1 MREFA
6 IKTFLAALAVFA
18 PIQAVVITVGVL
30 IFADLATGIWAAKKR
45 GEVIKSSKMRDSITK
60 LLIYQTVIMTG
71 FLVET
76 FLLDGLLPVVK
87 LAAAVIGM
95 VELKSLL
102 ENANSI
108 LGRDLF
114 KEILSKLGSKNRE

>member
-1 MREFA
+1 MRELA
-6 IKTFLAALAVFA
+6 IKTLLAALAVFA
-18 PIQAVVITVGVL
+18 PIQAVVITVGIL

-45 GEVIKSSKMRDSITK
+45 GESIESARMRDSITK

-76 FLLDGLLPVVK
+76 FLLDGFIPVVK